1 MHEAAVR
8 SGVWQHSKGQLY
20 LVLGVGRFDEDD
32 DEVVIYVRL
41 YPRPGG
47 QPISVRRLSVFLEA
61 VTWPDG
67 EQRPRFVYAGETD
80 PSAGGPA

>member
-1 MHEAAVR
+1 MSGRGAAVR

-32 DEVVIYVRL
+32 DVVVIYVRL

-47 QPISVRRLSVFLEA
+47 QPISVRRQSVFLEEIE
-61 VTWPDG
+61 WPDG
-67 EQRPRFVYAGETD
+67 VRRPRFVFVGETD
-80 PSAGGPA
+80 PAA

>member
-1 MHEAAVR
+1 MDDEIR

-32 DEVVIYVRL
+32 DVVVVYVRL

-47 QPISVRRLSVFLEA
+47 QPITVRRRSVFLEE
-61 VTWPDG
+61 VVWPDG
-67 EQRPRFVYAGETD
+67 ERRPRFVRVGETD
-80 PSAGGPA
+80 PAAA